1 MLDSFDYKEPRCVF
15 CDGKEF
21 YYPDSNAPKGRIPVD
36 RVTAKL
42 DALLGKKD
50 YEGAKS
56 HLSYWLKEAED
67 LGDERGALAILNEM
81 TGFYRKTAMEKEGL
95 EAVEKAVALCGKL
108 ALDDCVEGATVLLN
122 SATALHSF
130 GKTEK
135 ALSLYGKAA
144 KIYER
149 DLRPDDVRL
158 AGLYNNRATSYAS
171 SGMLAEA
178 EKGYLDALKILEKQ
192 ENSLNEIAVTYVN
205 LAHVYE
211 ADGQKTFFDIKDAL
225 EKAYLYLTDEK
236 TKKDAYNAFM
246 CEKCA
251 PSFDY
256 FGYGDKGEDLLARAK
271 EIYERT

>member
-1 MLDSFDYKEPRCVF
+1 MLDSFDYKEPRCAF

-42 DALLGKKD
+42 DVLLGKKD
-50 YEGAKS
+50 YDGAKA
-56 HLSYWLKEAED
+56 HLTYWLKEAED
-67 LGDERGALAILNEM
+67 LGDERGALAVLNEM

-95 EAVEKAVALCGKL
+95 EAVEKAVALCKKL
-108 ALDDCVEGATVLLN
+108 ALDDSAEGATVILN
-122 SATALHSF
+122 AATALHSF

-135 ALSLYGKAA
+135 ALSLYEKAA
-144 KIYER
+144 KVYER
-149 DLRPDDVRL
+149 ELRADDARL

-171 SGMLAEA
+171 AGMLSEA

-192 ENSLNEIAVTYVN
+192 DNSLNEIAVTYVN

-225 EKAYLYLTDEK
+225 EKAYACLTDERI
-236 TKKDAYNAFM
+236 KKDAYHAFM

-251 PSFDY
+251 PSFEH
-256 FGYGDKGEDLLARAK
+256 FGYGDKGEDLLTRAK